1 MAIAPMRTP
10 SIASPRAAPALH
22 RRPTR
27 RVPAPCRA
35 KAAAAARQVA
45 SIFVPD
51 ISQADGAA
59 ATAALAAAKA
69 MGLGELAARAAAE
82 AGLCFGLA
90 WLAVAALRRVVH
102 AAEKV

>member
-59 ATAALAAAKA
+59 ALAAAKA

-90 WLAVAALRRVVH
+90 WLAVAALRRVAH